1 MLVVNLYKESY
12 KLVEMK
18 LPPIPRP
25 QRLIPALPLWPHRL
39 ALRANSFKPTPH
51 LPNLTFGLLT
61 ERAPSR
67 LGDTSPVFVLPI
79 LIAGW
84 HDDASALAG
93 IASIKA
99 AILFG
104 WARLDEQQNRPL

>member
-1 MLVVNLYKESY
+1 MSLSAVKDPLGTFGSH
-12 KLVEMK
+12 
-18 LPPIPRP
+18 PTIPRP
-25 QRLIPALPLWPHRL
+25 QRLVFALSLGSTRPT
-39 ALRANSFKPTPH
+39 LRTHSLKSTPH
-51 LPNLTFGLLT
+51 LSSLAFSNLA

-84 HDDASALAG
+84 HDASALAG
-93 IASIKA
+93 IASRKA
-99 AILFG
+99 AIRFG